1 MQKASSPTSKFLMVL
16 TVSALFKSQKSGSGG
31 SHQVS
36 QYWRIQI
43 HPKARTEE
51 AVRCDVF
58 FSWGSGASSSVLC
71 TGLPTPHSQI
81 KQAGWDTRPTKVM
94 WWCIGFV
101 SSMVATNAQIL
112 RMQFRNSLRVSP
124 LIHSVKLSEEILTSS
139 GSPNQSTSTRIRVC
153 CHLQEVEP
161 WF

>member
-1 MQKASSPTSKFLMVL
+1 MQKASSPTSEFPMVL
-16 TVSALFKSQKSGSGG
+16 TVSASFKSKRSGSGG
-31 SHQVS
+31 SRQVS
-36 QYWRIQI
+36 QDWWIQI
-43 HPKARTEE
+43 HPRARTEE
-51 AVRCDVF
+51 AVRCDVL
-58 FSWGSGASSSVLC
+58 FSEGLELAALCSAQGSPLNTARF
-71 TGLPTPHSQI
+71 

-94 WWCIGFV
+94 SWCIGFV

-112 RMQFRNSLRVSP
+112 RMQFRNSLRFSP

-139 GSPNQSTSTRIRVC
+139 GSPNRSTSTRIRVC